1 MTEDVKNPQLKALME
16 EAGMSNKGLAARI
29 RQLSAQ
35 HGDAPPARPDHNRV
49 RRWIR
54 DGEVPRERTQRL
66 AAEVLSAR
74 LGRRIRPRDLGFSAH
89 DTGGLD
95 GDGA

>member
-35 HGDAPPARPDHNRV
+35 
-49 RRWIR
+49 
-54 DGEVPRERTQRL
+54 
-66 AAEVLSAR
+66 
-74 LGRRIRPRDLGFSAH
+74 
-89 DTGGLD
+89 
-95 GDGA
+95 